1 MFDAAVAAHETVQH
15 GDRRFRGFPA
25 RSLKI
30 DAGKLFT
37 VRQIFRGDQPD
48 RLRCFTEFRENLPGE
63 SGVLLMNK
71 DRVWMFFRCQM
82 VEFRYEIRRFDVERN
97 QFKTVF
103 FQSFACGG
111 DCRDGRFSVMGQK
124 NACPSVPPE
133 RADQFPNRVVDREK
147 DGTDI
152 RDRCM
157 TDADGGHD
165 LRCFPDYRFRGA
177 EKQNAVEKR
186 VADFL
191 LNRFGRTGC
200 ILQKMNA
207 ASGIDQRVSRFGK
220 HPPCCADIIEIVSA
234 GNLDPCKRCGF
245 AVLQNEAFAWIGE
258 RADTGFP
265 DQKTLCGHLF
275 Q

>member
-1 MFDAAVAAHETVQH
+1 
-15 GDRRFRGFPA
+15 
-25 RSLKI
+25 
-30 DAGKLFT
+30 
-37 VRQIFRGDQPD
+37 
-48 RLRCFTEFRENLPGE
+48 
-63 SGVLLMNK
+63 
-71 DRVWMFFRCQM
+71 
-82 VEFRYEIRRFDVERN
+82 
-97 QFKTVF
+97 
-103 FQSFACGG
+103 
-111 DCRDGRFSVMGQK
+111 
-124 NACPSVPPE
+124 
-133 RADQFPNRVVDREK
+133 
-147 DGTDI
+147 
-152 RDRCM
+152 M

-165 LRCFPDYRFRGA
+165 LRCFPDHRFRGA

-275 Q
+275 QRELHRAPRDPEPGCQSARGRDHHRFSAVAVDDVHDEVPDFQYFGDFGSG